1 MAGEVKKSGKMTVFR
16 TDRHEDVAAMVL
28 VGCLV
33 VIVLC
38 YMAFIVPTVT
48 VGAPMDGKVV
58 AIAVDASGMVQKGQ
72 PLYSFEVKEK
82 KWTQGKV
89 EEKLVVREIKSAAGG
104 KVLKVVAK
112 PGDEL
117 KKGKP
122 IVVLEHEKGTLP

>member
-16 TDRHEDVAAMVL
+16 TDRHENVAAMVL

-48 VGAPMDGKVV
+48 VGAPMDGKLV
-58 AIAVDASGMVQKGQ
+58 AVAVTESGMVKKGE

-104 KVLKVVAK
+104 KVLKIVAK

>member
-16 TDRHEDVAAMVL
+16 TDRHEDLAAMVL

-33 VIVLC
+33 VIVLG

-48 VGAPMDGKVV
+48 VGAPSDGKVV
-58 AIAVDASGMVQKGQ
+58 AKA
-72 PLYSFEVKEK
+72 
-82 KWTQGKV
+82 
-89 EEKLVVREIKSAAGG
+89 
-104 KVLKVVAK
+104 
-112 PGDEL
+112 GDEL

>member
-16 TDRHEDVAAMVL
+16 TDRHEDMAAMVL

-33 VIVLC
+33 VAVLC

-48 VGAPMDGKVV
+48 VGAPSDGKVV
-58 AIAVDASGMVQKGQ
+58 SIAVSESGMVQKGE
-72 PLYSFEVKEK
+72 PLYAFEVKEK

-89 EEKLVVREIKSAAGG
+89 EEKLVTREVKSAASG

-112 PGDEL
+112 PGEEL

>member
-16 TDRHEDVAAMVL
+16 TDRHEDMAAMVL

-48 VGAPMDGKVV
+48 VGAPSDGKVV
-58 AIAVDASGMVQKGQ
+58 SIAVSESGMVQKGE
-72 PLYSFEVKEK
+72 PLYAFEVKEK

-89 EEKLVVREIKSAAGG
+89 EEKLVTREVKSAASG

-112 PGDEL
+112 PGEEL

>member
-16 TDRHEDVAAMVL
+16 SDRHEDMAAMVL

-33 VIVLC
+33 VAVLC

-48 VGAPMDGKVV
+48 VGAPSDGKIVS
-58 AIAVDASGMVQKGQ
+58 IAVSESGMVQKGE
-72 PLYSFEVKEK
+72 PLYTFEVKEK

-89 EEKLVVREIKSAAGG
+89 EEKLVTRDIKSAASG

>member
-16 TDRHEDVAAMVL
+16 TDRHEDMAAMVL

-33 VIVLC
+33 VAVLC

-48 VGAPMDGKVV
+48 VGAPSDGKVV
-58 AIAVDASGMVQKGQ
+58 SIAVSESGMVQKGE

-89 EEKLVVREIKSAAGG
+89 EEKLVTREVKSAASG

-112 PGDEL
+112 PGEEL

>member
-16 TDRHEDVAAMVL
+16 SDRHEDLAAMVL
-28 VGCLV
+28 VGFLV
-33 VIVLC
+33 VCVLC

-48 VGAPMDGKVV
+48 VGAPSDGKVV
-58 AIAVDASGMVQKGQ
+58 AIAVTESGMVKKGE
-72 PLYSFEVKEK
+72 PLYAFEVKEK

-112 PGDEL
+112 AGEEL

>member
-1 MAGEVKKSGKMTVFR
+1 MAGEAKKSGKMTVFR
-16 TDRHEDVAAMVL
+16 SDRHEDMAAIVL

-48 VGAPMDGKVV
+48 VGAPSDGKIVS
-58 AIAVDASGMVQKGQ
+58 IAVSESGMVQKGE
-72 PLYSFEVKEK
+72 PLYTFEVKEK

-89 EEKLVVREIKSAAGG
+89 EEKLVTRDIKSAASG

>member
-16 TDRHEDVAAMVL
+16 TDRHEDLAAMVL

-33 VIVLC
+33 VIVLG

-48 VGAPMDGKVV
+48 VGAPSDGKVV
-58 AIAVDASGMVQKGQ
+58 SIAVSESGMVQKGE
-72 PLYSFEVKEK
+72 PLYAFEVKEK

-112 PGDEL
+112 AGDEL

>member
-16 TDRHEDVAAMVL
+16 TDRHEDMAAMVL

-33 VIVLC
+33 VAVLC

-48 VGAPMDGKVV
+48 VGAPSDGKVV
-58 AIAVDASGMVQKGQ
+58 SIAVSESGMVKKGE

-89 EEKLVVREIKSAAGG
+89 EEKLVTRDIKSAASG

>member
-16 TDRHEDVAAMVL
+16 TDRHEDMAAMVL

-48 VGAPMDGKVV
+48 VGAPMDGKIV
-58 AIAVDASGMVQKGQ
+58 AITADESGMVKKGE

-104 KVLKVVAK
+104 KVIKVVAK

>member
-16 TDRHEDVAAMVL
+16 TDRHEDLAAMVL

-33 VIVLC
+33 VIVLG

-48 VGAPMDGKVV
+48 VGAPSDGKVV
-58 AIAVDASGMVQKGQ
+58 AIAVTESGLVKKGE

-82 KWTQGKV
+82 KWTQGQV

-112 PGDEL
+112 AGDEL

>member
-16 TDRHEDVAAMVL
+16 TDRHEDMAAMVL

-33 VIVLC
+33 AVVLC

-48 VGAPMDGKVV
+48 VGAPSDGKVV
-58 AIAVDASGMVQKGQ
+58 SIAVSESGMVQKGE
-72 PLYSFEVKEK
+72 PLYAFEVKEK
-82 KWTQGKV
+82 QWTQGKV
-89 EEKLVVREIKSAAGG
+89 EEKLVTRDVKSAASG
-104 KVLKVVAK
+104 KVLKIVAK
-112 PGDEL
+112 PGEEL

>member
-16 TDRHEDVAAMVL
+16 SDRHEDVAAIVL

-33 VIVLC
+33 VFVLC

-58 AIAVDASGMVQKGQ
+58 AIAAVESGMVKKGE

-104 KVLKVVAK
+104 KVIKVVAK

>member
-16 TDRHEDVAAMVL
+16 SDRHEDMAAIVL

-48 VGAPMDGKVV
+48 VGAPSDGKVV
-58 AIAVDASGMVQKGQ
+58 AIAVTESGLVKKGE

-82 KWTQGKV
+82 KWTQGQV

-112 PGDEL
+112 AGDEL

>member
-48 VGAPMDGKVV
+48 VGAPMDGKLV
-58 AIAVDASGMVQKGQ
+58 AVAVTESGMVKKGE

-104 KVLKVVAK
+104 KVLKIVAK

>member
-16 TDRHEDVAAMVL
+16 TDRHEDMAAMVL

-48 VGAPMDGKVV
+48 VGAPSDGKVV
-58 AIAVDASGMVQKGQ
+58 SIAVTESGMVQKGE
-72 PLYSFEVKEK
+72 PLYAFEVKEK

-89 EEKLVVREIKSAAGG
+89 EEKLVTRDVKSAASG

-112 PGDEL
+112 PGEEL

>member
-16 TDRHEDVAAMVL
+16 SDRHEDMAAMAL

-33 VIVLC
+33 VAVLC

-48 VGAPMDGKVV
+48 VGAPSDGKIVS
-58 AIAVDASGMVQKGQ
+58 IAVSESGMVQKGE
-72 PLYSFEVKEK
+72 PLYTFEVKEK

-89 EEKLVVREIKSAAGG
+89 EEKLVTRDIKSAASG

>member
-16 TDRHEDVAAMVL
+16 TDRHEDLAAMVL

-33 VIVLC
+33 VIVLG

-48 VGAPMDGKVV
+48 VGAPSDGKVV
-58 AIAVDASGMVQKGQ
+58 AIAVTESGLVKKGE

-82 KWTQGKV
+82 KWTQGQV

-104 KVLKVVAK
+104 KVIKIVAK

>member
-16 TDRHEDVAAMVL
+16 TDRHEDLAAMVL
-28 VGCLV
+28 VGFLV
-33 VIVLC
+33 VCVLC
-38 YMAFIVPTVT
+38 YMVFIVPTVT
-48 VGAPMDGKVV
+48 VGAPSDGKVV
-58 AIAVDASGMVQKGQ
+58 AIAVTESGLVKKGE

-82 KWTQGKV
+82 KWTQGQV

-112 PGDEL
+112 AGDEL

>member
-1 MAGEVKKSGKMTVFR
+1 MAGDVKKSGKMTVFR

-48 VGAPMDGKVV
+48 VGALMDGKIV
-58 AIAVDASGMVQKGQ
+58 AVAVTESGLVKKGE

-89 EEKLVVREIKSAAGG
+89 EEKVVVREIKSAAGG

>member
-16 TDRHEDVAAMVL
+16 TDRHEDLAAMVL
-28 VGCLV
+28 VGFLV
-33 VIVLC
+33 VCVLC

-48 VGAPMDGKVV
+48 VGAPSDGKVV
-58 AIAVDASGMVQKGQ
+58 AIAVTESGLVKKGE

-82 KWTQGKV
+82 KWTQGQV

-112 PGDEL
+112 AGDEL

>member
-16 TDRHEDVAAMVL
+16 SDRHEDMAAMVL

-33 VIVLC
+33 VAVLC

-48 VGAPMDGKVV
+48 VGAPSDGKIVS
-58 AIAVDASGMVQKGQ
+58 IAVSESGMVQKGE

-89 EEKLVVREIKSAAGG
+89 EEKLVTRDIKSAASG

>member
-1 MAGEVKKSGKMTVFR
+1 MTVFR
-16 TDRHEDVAAMVL
+16 SDRHEDLAAMVL
-28 VGCLV
+28 VGFLV
-33 VIVLC
+33 VCVLC

-48 VGAPMDGKVV
+48 VGAPSDGKIV
-58 AIAVDASGMVQKGQ
+58 AIAVTESGLIKKGE

-82 KWTQGKV
+82 KWTQGQV

-112 PGDEL
+112 AGDEL

>member
-16 TDRHEDVAAMVL
+16 TDRHEDMAAMVL

-48 VGAPMDGKVV
+48 VGAPSDGKVV
-58 AIAVDASGMVQKGQ
+58 SIAVSESGMVQKGE
-72 PLYSFEVKEK
+72 PLYAFEVKEK
-82 KWTQGKV
+82 KWSQGKV
-89 EEKLVVREIKSAAGG
+89 EEKLVTREVKSAASG

-112 PGDEL
+112 PGEEL

>member
-16 TDRHEDVAAMVL
+16 SDRHEDMAAMVL

-33 VIVLC
+33 VCVLC

-48 VGAPMDGKVV
+48 VGAPSDGKVT
-58 AIAVDASGMVQKGQ
+58 AIAVTESGLVKKGE

-89 EEKLVVREIKSAAGG
+89 EEKVVVREIKSAAGG
-104 KVLKVVAK
+104 KVIKIVAK

>member
-48 VGAPMDGKVV
+48 VGAPMDGKIV
-58 AIAVDASGMVQKGQ
+58 AVAVTESGMVKKGE

-89 EEKLVVREIKSAAGG
+89 EEKVVVREIKSAAGG

>member
-16 TDRHEDVAAMVL
+16 TDRHEDMAAMVL

-33 VIVLC
+33 VAVLC

-48 VGAPMDGKVV
+48 VGAPSDGKIVS
-58 AIAVDASGMVQKGQ
+58 IAVSESGMVQKGE
-72 PLYSFEVKEK
+72 PLYTFEVKEK

-89 EEKLVVREIKSAAGG
+89 EEKLVTRDIKSAASG